1 MKTTEI
7 IKRFFLMILV
17 FALLVSCNQEPEVKR
32 LSSDFSW
39 TSTPYYGQT
48 VANFKST
55 LRVVGYWSDGTAT
68 NEEYSSVFIREIA
81 SGATLADSD
90 AFKADTEYEVTIET
104 ESVEKGAVLRKSFKT
119 ASIPATEIASL
130 EIGFKSLPKIGD
142 TLEKILGKI
151 EVTAQLS
158 DGTVTSELEKTVK
171 VYNGATELSESL
183 AAVTAYTIKVE
194 VTYDGKLCKAEK
206 NFITP
211 AAIPTSVY
219 ALNINLKALPAAGE
233 AISSINTKI
242 ELVAQLS
249 TGASTSTLENPQIVI
264 KKGGT
269 VVVSDPDTFVKDAEY
284 TIYATAEYNDKV
296 YYSQKTFK
304 ALEGKVLL
312 SCDVQY
318 VTTPYPGETDDEF
331 FSSLRIFGKFSDGT
345 SVQYKIR

>member
-68 NEEYSSVFIREIA
+68 NEEYSSVSIREIA

-158 DGTVTSELEKTVK
+158 NGAETSDLQKEVK
-171 VYNGATELSESL
+171 VYQGEAELSGSL
-183 AAVTAYTIKVE
+183 AELTAYSIVVD
-194 VTYDGKLCKAEK
+194 VTYGGKSYKELPRASPHRLQCSHRSQRW
-206 NFITP
+206 
-211 AAIPTSVY
+211 TSVSRAFRRLEKPLNLSRT
-219 ALNINLKALPAAGE
+219 ALK
-233 AISSINTKI
+233 
-242 ELVAQLS
+242 
-249 TGASTSTLENPQIVI
+249 
-264 KKGGT
+264 
-269 VVVSDPDTFVKDAEY
+269 
-284 TIYATAEYNDKV
+284 
-296 YYSQKTFK
+296 
-304 ALEGKVLL
+304 
-312 SCDVQY
+312 
-318 VTTPYPGETDDEF
+318 
-331 FSSLRIFGKFSDGT
+331 
-345 SVQYKIR
+345 